1 MYLFAQEND
10 EGNIEYKCIFNI
22 KSKDR
27 LDRYITQL
35 NYRINEGQ
43 GEAIYL
49 IGVSDLGQVI
59 GLSDEI
65 IEFNIDIITYM
76 SKKLKS
82 SISLIIRGQHKGNK
96 FLIIKIK
103 SDNYQFNLLC

>member
-1 MYLFAQEND
+1 MYLFDQEND

-22 KSKDR
+22 KSRDR

-35 NYRINEGQ
+35 NYRLNEGL

-59 GLSDEI
+59 GLSNEI
-65 IEFNIDIITYM
+65 IEFNLDIINYM
-76 SKKLKS
+76 SRKLNS
-82 SISLIIRGQHKGNK
+82 RLVLIVRGLHKGNK
-96 FLIIKIK
+96 FLIVKIK
-103 SDNYQFNLLC
+103 SDNECSNLLC